1 MYDGLALPYS
11 MKRNGIKRDSILVK
25 KKKKNNTQLPDE
37 LMCNFTFKIKGNS
50 KLTDDSDAKSVPPEQ
65 SDL

>member
-1 MYDGLALPYS
+1 

-50 KLTDDSDAKSVPPEQ
+50 KLTDNSDAKSVPPEQ